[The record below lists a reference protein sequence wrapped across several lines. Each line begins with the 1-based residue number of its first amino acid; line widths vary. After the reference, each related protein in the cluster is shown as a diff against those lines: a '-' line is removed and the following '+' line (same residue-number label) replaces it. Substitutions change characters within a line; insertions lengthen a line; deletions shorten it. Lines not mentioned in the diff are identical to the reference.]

1 MRYAAGDTV
10 CEGYVPLSY
19 LTHAAPVGNT
29 DDYRLAYLKERN
41 EGALFV
47 SEDGTTVTL
56 TERTQIAVYQAEDGY
71 TAKYTKDGVDYY
83 AHVTDDD
90 LETPAN
96 NALRIALIVILTVV
110 GVLIVGNYFFLRPI
124 RRKNKKS
131 ENRP

>member
-1 MRYAAGDTV
+1 M
-10 CEGYVPLSY
+10 
-19 LTHAAPVGNT
+19 
-29 DDYRLAYLKERN
+29 
-41 EGALFV
+41 FV